1 MVSGSNEKLL
11 LFLSPPTLMDDKFRH
26 HRHQPR
32 GQQNH
37 RRRRLQRVAGIPP
50 SFFRL
55 GRLFFFFGNT
65 QSCKKLPLIF
75 LPKGVTYDSK
85 VGTRRFPAYKFKHG
99 LNEVGRRRLLAV
111 FQHAH
116 ETRPQVVHVAGE
128 VDGK

>member
-55 GRLFFFFGNT
+55 GRLFFFWEYTELQKITVNILTEGGH
-65 QSCKKLPLIF
+65 L
-75 LPKGVTYDSK
+75 
-85 VGTRRFPAYKFKHG
+85 RR
-99 LNEVGRRRLLAV
+99 
-111 FQHAH
+111 
-116 ETRPQVVHVAGE
+116 
-128 VDGK
+128 